1 MTSILLGSV
10 LAAFLQPGIA
20 AEEVDHNQEATS
32 HSVSPESAGEDSG
45 HGSAHEEDL
54 HAANAILFLFVALT
68 VGIILRR
75 AVTGFIIPYTG
86 LLVVRFASTRSLSE
100 LFM

>member
-1 MTSILLGSV
+1 MLTAALGVALLS
-10 LAAFLQPGIA
+10 ASLQPGSA
-20 AEEVDHNQEATS
+20 VEVEATHAEAP
-32 HSVSPESAGEDSG
+32 HSDGTVAGGEP
-45 HGSAHEEDL
+45 HGVESAHEEDL

-86 LLVVRFASTRSLSE
+86 LLVVRFGSP
-100 LFM
+100 